1 MSNKESIRLR
11 KRKLATGNTSLYLDI
26 YRNGVRQYEY
36 LKLYLIPEKT
46 RDDKEKNKQTLQLA
60 EAIKSKR
67 TVELHNNEFGFTN
80 RRTQVRFFDFFE
92 KLIYHDGDGAERQK
106 GCASG
111 WRAACAFLRQ
121 YEKRDITF
129 AEIDSAWINGFKH
142 FLDTKAVSLAGKR
155 EVLKDSKDKKDNGR
169 PLAQNTKG
177 LYLSKLRAC
186 LRVAR
191 LRGMLTEDPFVGVK
205 NYQDEDAERE
215 YLTIEELRTL
225 TQYPC
230 EYEGVRRAFIFS
242 CLTGVRISDVRKLRW
257 GDVQQQGAFTR
268 ITFRQKK
275 TKGIE
280 YLDINAQA
288 VQMMGARKA
297 DAEYVFTGIPKNQTS
312 VNEIIKRW
320 VLSAGIRKNI
330 TYHCSRHTF
339 AVMMLDIGAD
349 LYTVSK
355 LLGHR
360 DIHTTQIYARVLDK
374 NKQKA
379 VQNIPNIFA

>member
-11 KRKLATGNTSLYLDI
+11 KRKLSTGNTSLYLDI

-46 RDDKEKNKQTLQLA
+46 KEDKDKNKQTLQLA
-60 EAIKSKR
+60 EAIKAKR

-80 RRTQVRFFDFFE
+80 KRTQVRFFDFFE

-106 GCASG
+106 GCANG
-111 WRAACAFLRQ
+111 WRATAAFLRQ

-129 AEIDSAWINGFKH
+129 ADIDSAWINGFKH
-142 FLDTKAVSLAGKR
+142 FLDTKAKTLTGT
-155 EVLKDSKDKKDNGR
+155 GR
-169 PLAQNTKG
+169 PISQNTKG

-186 LRVAR
+186 MRVAR
-191 LRGMLTEDPFVGVK
+191 QRGILTEDPFVGVK
-205 NYQDEDAERE
+205 NYQKEDAERE

-225 TQYPC
+225 IQLPC

-242 CLTGVRISDVRKLRW
+242 CLTGIRISDVRKLRW
-257 GDVQQQGAFTR
+257 GDVQQNGAFTR

-275 TKGIE
+275 TKGLE

-288 VQMMGARKA
+288 VQTMGARQT
-297 DAEYVFTGIPKNQTS
+297 DSECVFTGIPSSQNL
-312 VNEIIKRW
+312 VNEIIKSW
-320 VLSAGIRKNI
+320 VFRAGIHKNI
-330 TYHCSRHTF
+330 TFHCARHTF
-339 AVMMLDIGAD
+339 AVMMLDIGTD

-360 DIHTTQIYARVLDK
+360 DIQTTQIYARVLDK

-379 VQNIPNIFA
+379 VQNIPNIFG

>member
-60 EAIKSKR
+60 EAIKAKR
-67 TVELHNNEFGFTN
+67 TVDLHNNEFGFTN
-80 RRTQVRFFDFFE
+80 RRSQVRFFDFFE

-111 WRAACAFLRQ
+111 WRATAAFLHQ
-121 YEKRDITF
+121 YERRDITF

-142 FLDTKAVSLAGKR
+142 FLDTRAVTLTGT
-155 EVLKDSKDKKDNGR
+155 GR
-169 PLAQNTKG
+169 SIAQNTKG

-191 LRGMLTEDPFVGVK
+191 LRGLLTEDPFVGVK
-205 NYQDEDAERE
+205 NYQGEDAERE

-230 EYEGVRRAFIFS
+230 EYEGVCKAFIFS
-242 CLTGVRISDVRKLRW
+242 CLTGIRISDVRKLRW

-275 TKGIE
+275 TKGME

-297 DAEYVFTGIPKNQTS
+297 DAECVFTGIPKNQTS

-339 AVMMLDIGAD
+339 AVMMLDIGTD

-379 VQNIPNIFA
+379 VENIPNIFG

>member
-36 LKLYLIPEKT
+36 LKLYLIPEKS

-111 WRAACAFLRQ
+111 WRATAAFLRQ

-225 TQYPC
+225 IQYPC

-297 DAEYVFTGIPKNQTS
+297 DAECVFTGIPKNQTS

-379 VQNIPNIFA
+379 VQNIPNIFG

>member
-46 RDDKEKNKQTLQLA
+46 REDKDKNKQTLQLA

-80 RRTQVRFFDFFE
+80 RRTQVKFFDFFE

-111 WRAACAFLRQ
+111 WRATAAFLHQ
-121 YEKRDITF
+121 YERRDITF

-142 FLDTKAVSLAGKR
+142 FLDTRAVTLTGT
-155 EVLKDSKDKKDNGR
+155 GR
-169 PLAQNTKG
+169 PIAQNTKG

-225 TQYPC
+225 IQYPC

-268 ITFRQKK
+268 IIFRQKK

-379 VQNIPNIFA
+379 VENIPNIFG

>member
-46 RDDKEKNKQTLQLA
+46 REDKDKNKQTIQLA

-92 KLIYHDGDGAERQK
+92 KLIYHDGDGAERQN

-111 WRAACAFLRQ
+111 WRATAAFLRQ

-155 EVLKDSKDKKDNGR
+155 EVQKDSKDKKDNGR

-215 YLTIEELRTL
+215 YLTIEELRAL

-257 GDVQQQGAFTR
+257 GDVQHQGAFTR
-268 ITFRQKK
+268 IIFRQKK

-280 YLDINAQA
+280 YLDINTQA
-288 VQMMGARKA
+288 VQMMGARQH
-297 DAEYVFTGIPKNQTS
+297 DNDIVFTGIPKNQTS

-379 VQNIPNIFA
+379 VENIPNIFG

>member
-11 KRKLATGNTSLYLDI
+11 KRKLATGNTSLYLDV

-46 RDDKEKNKQTLQLA
+46 REDKDKNKQTLQLA
-60 EAIKSKR
+60 EAIKAKR

-111 WRAACAFLRQ
+111 WRATAAFLHQ
-121 YEKRDITF
+121 YERRDITF
-129 AEIDSAWINGFKH
+129 ADIDSAWINGFKH
-142 FLDTKAVSLAGKR
+142 FLDTRAVTLTGT
-155 EVLKDSKDKKDNGR
+155 GR
-169 PLAQNTKG
+169 PIAQNTKG

-225 TQYPC
+225 IQYPC

-268 ITFRQKK
+268 IIFRQKK

-288 VQMMGARKA
+288 VQMMGARQH
-297 DAEYVFTGIPKNQTS
+297 DNDIVFTGIPKNQTS

-379 VQNIPNIFA
+379 VENIPNIFG

>member
-1 MSNKESIRLR
+1 MNNKESIRLR
-11 KRKLATGNTSLYLDI
+11 KRKLSTGNTSLYLDI

-46 RDDKEKNKQTLQLA
+46 RADKDKNKQTLQFA
-60 EAIKSKR
+60 EAIKAKR

-92 KLIYHDGDGAERQK
+92 KLIYHDGDGVERQK
-106 GCASG
+106 GCANG
-111 WRAACAFLRQ
+111 WRATAAFLRQ

-129 AEIDSAWINGFKH
+129 ADIDSAWINGFKH
-142 FLDTKAVSLAGKR
+142 FLDTKAKTLTGT
-155 EVLKDSKDKKDNGR
+155 GR
-169 PLAQNTKG
+169 PISQNTKG

-186 LRVAR
+186 MRVAR
-191 LRGMLTEDPFVGVK
+191 QRGILTEDPFVGVK
-205 NYQDEDAERE
+205 NYQKEDAERE

-225 TQYPC
+225 TLYPC
-230 EYEGVRRAFIFS
+230 EYEGVRRAFLFS

-257 GDVQQQGAFTR
+257 GDVQQNGAFTR

-275 TKGIE
+275 TKGLE

-288 VQMMGARKA
+288 VQMMGARQA
-297 DAEYVFTGIPKNQTS
+297 DSECVFTGIPSNQTL
-312 VNEIIKRW
+312 VNEIIKSW
-320 VLSAGIRKNI
+320 VMRAGIRKNI
-330 TYHCSRHTF
+330 TFHCARHTF

-360 DIHTTQIYARVLDK
+360 DIQTTQIYARVLDK

-379 VQNIPNIFA
+379 VQNIPNIFG